1 MLWLV
6 RPLREG
12 FFLALALLLPCSLSS
27 AFPAAKPRLS
37 CCTTL
42 PFLLKSAAFPAVT
55 HCLSCCNPLPSLAI
69 QYKADR
75 EDSGAAD
82 PAVPP
87 VPISMLQA
95 SQTASQLQPPW
106 ITPAAA
112 VRERNRRYPSY
123 VAAPLLQVD
132 GDTRVAEV
140 ASREHFHFDLL
151 FAAVEM
157 NVHVRVETEL
167 ERQQWKG

>member
-1 MLWLV
+1 MLL
-6 RPLREG
+6 EQ
-12 FFLALALLLPCSLSS
+12 C
-27 AFPAAKPRLS
+27 LS
-37 CCTTL
+37 CCKT
-42 PFLLKSAAFPAVT
+42 PPVLLYNAAFPAEKR
-55 HCLSCCNPLPSLAI
+55 CLSCCNPLPSLAI

-95 SQTASQLQPPW
+95 SHTASQLQPPW